1 MIQRLFNIGGKPK
14 TSLADSNFK
23 FLIVGAGR
31 GGTSLL
37 AALLDHHG
45 ALEVGFERFAVD
57 LLMGKKV
64 RSNPRTIYRT
74 RVDAFLG
81 ACIQE
86 AGRCRDRIWGNKIT
100 TEQLFGLE
108 DHNTANP
115 DEPLDVL
122 ENFFNIDL
130 SGIRV
135 LFILRDGRT
144 CVRSKMARTGQTLE
158 LACDRWLYSVT
169 VYRFLKS
176 RRDRSLC
183 IKFEDLLQN
192 PVEISNDICRFLGIG
207 YRDSML
213 AGVGSDKMLPEYRQT
228 SFDTSKL
235 QLDAVPPGCL
245 ERIREGLE
253 YCGYL

>member
-1 MIQRLFNIGGKPK
+1 MIQRLFNFGGKPK
-14 TSLADSNFK
+14 TSLGDSNFK
-23 FLIVGAGR
+23 FLVVGAGR

-57 LLMGKKV
+57 MLMGKKI
-64 RSNPRTIYRT
+64 RSDTRAIYRT
-74 RVDAFLG
+74 RVDAFVG
-81 ACIQE
+81 SCIRE
-86 AGRCRDRIWGNKIT
+86 AGRFRNRNWGNKIT

-115 DEPLDVL
+115 DDPLDVL
-122 ENFFNIDL
+122 DSFFNVDL
-130 SGIRV
+130 KGIRV

-144 CVRSKMARTGQTLE
+144 CVRSKMARTGQPLE
-158 LACDRWLYSVT
+158 LACDRWLYSVA

-176 RRDRSLC
+176 RHHHSLC

-192 PVEISNDICRFLGIG
+192 PAAISTDICRFLGIG

-213 AGVGSDKMLPEYRQT
+213 AGVGSNKMLPEYRQK

-235 QLDAVPPGCL
+235 HLDAVPPGCL
-245 ERIREGLE
+245 ERIRGGLE